1 MKNLITIILS
11 FLFISYSF
19 SDTIKY
25 REKKL
30 FRAYKD
36 KVVTDVDFLGVGEYG
51 VHYQYPTKYLGNTLK
66 TIKCE
71 DVYEIVDDNDNKID
85 YSCSEFTYSEFTYE
99 PTNFAKI
106 MKWGG
111 KEAQRE
117 KTRQSKI
124 KTAGK
129 FIAASGFV
137 GLLAKLDTENP
148 PDRTDEKK
156 MESFNNRMDIYPY
169 MIFGLLTFGG
179 LVLASDDK
187 ENINEE
193 KTE

>member
-36 KVVTDVDFLGVGEYG
+36 KVVTDVEFLGVTKYG
-51 VHYQYPTKYLGNTLK
+51 VCYQYPTKYLGNVLK

-85 YSCSEFTYSEFTYE
+85 YSCSEFTYD
-99 PTNFAKI
+99 PTIGVIDSTVIQQDKRNV
-106 MKWGG
+106 GG
-111 KEAQRE
+111 L
-117 KTRQSKI
+117 
-124 KTAGK
+124 
-129 FIAASGFV
+129 FIALAGVVGIISKSDKQPNFDQPDELKKWADRQDTYDYV
-137 GLLAKLDTENP
+137 SWGLLAIGGFTLLSDNKRIESISA
-148 PDRTDEKK
+148 KK
-156 MESFNNRMDIYPY
+156 TN
-169 MIFGLLTFGG
+169 
-179 LVLASDDK
+179 
-187 ENINEE
+187 
-193 KTE
+193 